1 MTSGRSLP
9 SPRTLVAALWTAL
22 AALLLGTQFAPPP
35 QLVPVDH
42 APSARAFKPTPLVAR
57 GQAAE
62 ALVRMASTAAAKAD
76 NRGGDGGRG
85 PVPLA
90 LPPIGVA
97 YFATGGLPG
106 ALHPAYRQPLRLS
119 SAADRYQARAPPSD

>member
-1 MTSGRSLP
+1 MTPGRPIP

-35 QLVPVDH
+35 QSVPVAH

-62 ALVRMASTAAAKAD
+62 ALVRIASATAAKAD
-76 NRGGDGGRG
+76 SRGGDGGSG
-85 PVPLA
+85 PSPLA

-97 YFATGGLPG
+97 YSATGSLPG

-119 SAADRYQARAPPSD
+119 SAADRYRARAPPSA